1 MISQLYLDIMP
12 NKYNIKNFS
21 GYHSMKK
28 SPKTMLE
35 QVSDVIR
42 LKYYFDK
49 TEKSHIKLD

>member
-21 GYHSMKK
+21 GYHSMEK

-35 QVSDVIR
+35 QVSDVTR